1 MSLPDNRNYMEDNI
15 NERFA
20 SLAEVYFRQGL
31 NCCESILKAGN
42 EILNLSLPDNVYL
55 LGRLFREGTGSGCIC
70 GALAGG
76 LMVLGYMARDI
87 KNPEII
93 ADKFRSKFIENF
105 GSTCCRVIRKQQS
118 AIQRLRNNECRRIT
132 KISAGLIRE
141 CLRQE

>member
-1 MSLPDNRNYMEDNI
+1 MSLPDNPDYMEDNI
-15 NERFA
+15 NERLA
-20 SLAEVYFRQGL
+20 SLAEMYFRQGL

-42 EILNLSLPDNVYL
+42 EVLNLSLPDNVYL
-55 LGRLFREGTGSGCIC
+55 LGRLFGEGTGSGCIC

-76 LMVLGYMARDI
+76 LMVLGYMAGDI

-93 ADKFRSKFIENF
+93 ADRFRSKFIENF

-118 AIQRLRNNECRRIT
+118 VTQRFRNNGCCTIT
-132 KISAGLIRE
+132 KVSAGLIRD